1 MCTFHTLLLCGP
13 PTLLRGR
20 HHAHSHYTSEET
32 EAHRGGLIYS
42 PKASVL
48 STDLRTLDPQS
59 IATPT
64 SNSKI
69 KKDTKATPLKF
80 PDHL

>member
-1 MCTFHTLLLCGP
+1 MHYYCVGL

-20 HHAHSHYTSEET
+20 HHSHSHYTNET

-48 STDLRTLDPQS
+48 STDLCTLVPQPIS
-59 IATPT
+59 TPT
-64 SNSKI
+64 SNGKI